1 MADDYFT
8 KAEKIKQKVR
18 NLDWEK
24 KIKLLEKDFEDKK
37 FSKEEFLDKK
47 RQVYSEVL
55 DQMSEINQEKMKLNK
70 DHSAEPIE
78 DDYLSD
84 EDLEI
89 FQEQLTPFQYMSLT
103 KDYLGEFDSQDIV
116 FSDDFRKFENLENFV
131 HWECVKKIEKLRI
144 HNNYF
149 SCEFMDKNELVIKDI
164 ACLNELSKLE
174 ELVFDDEGNLGDR
187 IKVDYFSSKQLS
199 NIKQLEIHG
208 LWDLSFLQNSFSD
221 NHNIYETLEIIKN
234 DLKTLERAVY
244 SGSIEATTSTNEQ
257 SNIELDS
264 NSEDVLTRHLLK
276 LSEVEDQFRQ
286 LTNKFEEINFK
297 LDKLSNRLSKI
308 QADNQIRFQ
317 DIESAITSGAITTQL
332 SSKPKTDSKSEILP
346 GSSQPQDLGSISY
359 KDTETSETSQQIQSV
374 NTTATV
380 LTETFQAEEK
390 ILPQELSPKKQYEF
404 ATSFLKVGDYSTAE
418 RAFREFVLSNSE
430 HELAGSAQYWY
441 AETFRIR
448 QLYTDAASAYL
459 EGYQKYPKGN
469 KAPINLLKLGVSMVQ
484 IGEKDQGCKMING
497 VELQYPKAN
506 QSVIQKAKYESK
518 KFECIKED
526 S

>member
-1 MADDYFT
+1 M
-8 KAEKIKQKVR
+8 KVI
-18 NLDWEK
+18 NK
-24 KIKLLEKDFEDKK
+24 FILLNALLL
-37 FSKEEFLDKK
+37 FS
-47 RQVYSEVL
+47 
-55 DQMSEINQEKMKLNK
+55 
-70 DHSAEPIE
+70 
-78 DDYLSD
+78 
-84 EDLEI
+84 
-89 FQEQLTPFQYMSLT
+89 
-103 KDYLGEFDSQDIV
+103 LGF
-116 FSDDFRKFENLENFV
+116 F
-131 HWECVKKIEKLRI
+131 
-144 HNNYF
+144 
-149 SCEFMDKNELVIKDI
+149 
-164 ACLNELSKLE
+164 
-174 ELVFDDEGNLGDR
+174 
-187 IKVDYFSSKQLS
+187 KVSYA
-199 NIKQLEIHG
+199 
-208 LWDLSFLQNSFSD
+208 D

-244 SGSIEATTSTNEQ
+244 SGSVEVKTTLSSENLST
-257 SNIELDS
+257 ELGT

-317 DIESAITSGAITTQL
+317 DIEAVIISDENATRLTS
-332 SSKPKTDSKSEILP
+332 KTKTELNEVLP

-359 KDTETSETSQQIQSV
+359 KDTETLETSQQIQSV
-374 NTTATV
+374 DTAGSV
-380 LTETFQAEEK
+380 VTETFQAEEK
-390 ILPQELSPKKQYEF
+390 ILPQDLTPEKQYEL

-430 HELAGSAQYWY
+430 HKLAGSAQYWY

-497 VELQYPKAN
+497 VEKQYPKAN

>member
-1 MADDYFT
+1 MRFT
-8 KAEKIKQKVR
+8 
-18 NLDWEK
+18 L
-24 KIKLLEKDFEDKK
+24 KLIFI
-37 FSKEEFLDKK
+37 
-47 RQVYSEVL
+47 VL
-55 DQMSEINQEKMKLNK
+55 FN
-70 DHSAEPIE
+70 
-78 DDYLSD
+78 
-84 EDLEI
+84 
-89 FQEQLTPFQYMSLT
+89 
-103 KDYLGEFDSQDIV
+103 
-116 FSDDFRKFENLENFV
+116 
-131 HWECVKKIEKLRI
+131 
-144 HNNYF
+144 
-149 SCEFMDKNELVIKDI
+149 
-164 ACLNELSKLE
+164 
-174 ELVFDDEGNLGDR
+174 
-187 IKVDYFSSKQLS
+187 
-199 NIKQLEIHG
+199 
-208 LWDLSFLQNSFSD
+208 LSFLQNSFSD

-244 SGSIEATTSTNEQ
+244 SGSIEINTSSNEQ
-257 SNIELDS
+257 SNIELDN

-317 DIESAITSGAITTQL
+317 DIESSISSGESTIQL
-332 SSKPKTDSKSEILP
+332 SSKPKTDVTKSEILP
-346 GSSQPQDLGSISY
+346 GSSQPQDLGTISY

-374 NTTATV
+374 DTTATV
-380 LTETFQAEEK
+380 VTETFQAEEK
-390 ILPQELSPKKQYEF
+390 ILPQDLSPEKQYEF

-418 RAFREFVLSNSE
+418 RAFREFVLSNTE

-448 QLYTDAASAYL
+448 QLYTYAASAYL
-459 EGYQKYPKGN
+459 EGYQKYPKGT

>member
-1 MADDYFT
+1 MRFT
-8 KAEKIKQKVR
+8 
-18 NLDWEK
+18 
-24 KIKLLEKDFEDKK
+24 
-37 FSKEEFLDKK
+37 
-47 RQVYSEVL
+47 
-55 DQMSEINQEKMKLNK
+55 
-70 DHSAEPIE
+70 
-78 DDYLSD
+78 
-84 EDLEI
+84 
-89 FQEQLTPFQYMSLT
+89 
-103 KDYLGEFDSQDIV
+103 
-116 FSDDFRKFENLENFV
+116 
-131 HWECVKKIEKLRI
+131 
-144 HNNYF
+144 
-149 SCEFMDKNELVIKDI
+149 
-164 ACLNELSKLE
+164 SKLII
-174 ELVFDDEGNLGDR
+174 LILF
-187 IKVDYFSSKQLS
+187 Y
-199 NIKQLEIHG
+199 
-208 LWDLSFLQNSFSD
+208 LSFLQNSFSD

-244 SGSIEATTSTNEQ
+244 SGSIEISTSSSKQ

-317 DIESAITSGAITTQL
+317 DIESAISSGEITTQL
-332 SSKPKTDSKSEILP
+332 SSKPKTDTKSEILP

-359 KDTETSETSQQIQSV
+359 KDTETSETSQKIESV
-374 NTTATV
+374 DTTATV
-380 LTETFQAEEK
+380 VTETFQAEEK
-390 ILPQELSPKKQYEF
+390 ILPQDLSPKKQYEF

-418 RAFREFVLSNSE
+418 RAFREFVLDNSE